1 MISNRF
7 LSNSGLGVEVTVG
20 VGVDDTGFGLG
31 CIVGLTTGAGV
42 KVLALGVGT

>member
-7 LSNSGLGVEVTVG
+7 LSNSGFGVVATVG
-20 VGVDDTGFGLG
+20 VGVEDTGLGLG

-42 KVLALGVGT
+42 KVLAFGKGT